1 MQIKYL
7 PIVAVLLF
15 AFSQSFA
22 QQQLKYVWLLNEGRY
37 EYINQSQAI
46 PVSLARYDVQNKSY
60 EEMLQLS
67 DVRFGS
73 DLLVTDEFIFMA
85 VDTLLL
91 KLDKFSL
98 NELDRATVRGIR
110 KIAADDEHIYI
121 TRGEYLVEF
130 GSYFQYRDIDDLSMV
145 TELDTLNGP
154 RFATEGVGEKDGKV
168 YIAINN
174 GFDFGNEVGFL
185 GMYESNGTYNEY
197 DLGPNGAN
205 PDNLMMTENGIYTL
219 NNKDYTGSSVS
230 AVSYDFGGGS
240 TTDLS
245 DVSAGCGTSMYYEDK
260 VIYQEFG
267 EDKLY
272 AFNPS
277 NSSVDDSL
285 ELDFE
290 FYGLAADESGNMYAT
305 ITDFVSSGSLLVFNS
320 QGARVDSVEV
330 GVSAGNLALD
340 YRSTVGIEGNL
351 DLNLKLYP
359 NPTKGNLRLTGDFEI
374 ASIRV
379 FNTIGSL
386 VDEREVESGELIW
399 LDLNSGLY
407 ILESE
412 VEGKIQADRLI
423 IR

>member
-320 QGARVDSVEV
+320 QRARVDSVEV

>member
-7 PIVAVLLF
+7 HIVAVLLF

-154 RFATEGVGEKDGKV
+154 RFATEGVGVKDGKV

-230 AVSYDFGGGS
+230 AVSYDFGSGS

-320 QGARVDSVEV
+320 QRARVDSVEV

-340 YRSTVGIEGNL
+340 YRPTVGIEGNL

-407 ILESE
+407 ILETE

>member
-320 QGARVDSVEV
+320 QRARVDSVEV

-340 YRSTVGIEGNL
+340 YRPTVGIEGNL

-407 ILESE
+407 ILETE